1 MPKKVLFVALGSY
14 GDVHPM
20 IGVAQEMQ
28 RRGHEVLFGTN
39 GYFIPL
45 AEKCGLRCTELG
57 TAELYL
63 NALKNIDLFHPR
75 KALPFIVQ
83 MIGELTRIVYDC
95 VKEYRPDICVAATL
109 AFGAR
114 IACEKFDIPLASVV
128 FAPSIIPSYV
138 SPPALEGL
146 QPWYPRWMTWLAY
159 RIGDKF
165 VVDPRLNPSVNG
177 LRRELG
183 MKPVSRM
190 MTEYWLSPD
199 CVLCLFPD
207 WFVGKQLPMDWPK
220 QVRCT
225 GFPLFD
231 EKGFTAIDP
240 AIEDFLS
247 AGTPPIVFT
256 PGSAMLHGKRF
267 FEVSV
272 KICEKLGQRGM
283 LLTRYGE
290 QIPKNLPDGIRYF
303 LFAPL
308 SQVLPRSAAFV
319 CHGGIGS
326 VAQGLASGRPQLVT
340 YMAHDQ
346 MDNARRVTTLRAG
359 LAIRYSSYNAQSGE
373 LLMKHL
379 LENKAF
385 TQNAALC
392 RAKLLADQP
401 LIRACEAI
409 EATGKR

>member
-20 IGVAQEMQ
+20 IGVACEMQ
-28 RRGHEVLFGTN
+28 RRGHEILFGTN

-57 TAELYL
+57 SAELYL
-63 NALKNIDLFHPR
+63 NALQSVDLFHPR
-75 KALPFIVQ
+75 KALPFIVR
-83 MIGELTRIVYDC
+83 MIGELTRPVYNC
-95 VKEYRPDICVAATL
+95 VKDYKPDICVAVTL

-114 IACEKFDIPLASVV
+114 IACEQFNIPLASVV

-146 QPWYPRWMTWLAY
+146 RPWYPSWLTRCMY
-159 RIGDKF
+159 RIGDRF
-165 VVDPRLNPSVNG
+165 IVDPRLNPSVNG

-199 CVLCLFPD
+199 GVLCLFPE
-207 WFVGKQLPMDWPK
+207 WFVGPQLPVDWPK
-220 QVRCT
+220 QVCCT

-231 EKGFTAIDP
+231 EKGVTALDP
-240 AIEDFLS
+240 EIEIFLS
-247 AGTPPIVFT
+247 EGTPPIVFT
-256 PGSAMLHGKRF
+256 PGSAMLHGRCF
-267 FEVSV
+267 FEESAA
-272 KICEKLGQRGM
+272 ICRKLGQRGM

-290 QIPKNLPDGIRYF
+290 QIPKNLPDGVRYF
-303 LFAPL
+303 SFAPL

-319 CHGGIGS
+319 NHGGIGS

-346 MDNARRVTTLRAG
+346 KDNAKRVTDLGAG
-359 LAIRYSSYNAQSGE
+359 LSIRYAQYNHNTGADAIQIMLNDS
-373 LLMKHL
+373 
-379 LENKAF
+379 AF
-385 TQNAALC
+385 SQNALNC
-392 RAKLLADQP
+392 RQKLLADQP

-409 EATGKR
+409 ETTGNR